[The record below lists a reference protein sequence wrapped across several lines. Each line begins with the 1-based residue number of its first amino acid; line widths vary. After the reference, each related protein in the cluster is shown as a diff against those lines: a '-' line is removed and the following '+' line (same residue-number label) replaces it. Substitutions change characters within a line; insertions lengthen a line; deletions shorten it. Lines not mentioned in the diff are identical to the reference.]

1 MLEKSFG
8 LLFFLKKT
16 DSSDGLKRK
25 LYGRITVNGISKEF
39 STKRTWFKDRWDQG
53 ANRASGNKE
62 DAKALNLFIDAL
74 VVKVYAV
81 KKELIASGEDV
92 TTENIFQEL
101 FGSTN
106 DRKMVLEVFLEYNQK
121 MSLLEDKDYAE
132 GTIKRYE
139 TALSHT
145 KEFINWKYKKDDLEL
160 RKLDYDFV
168 KDFDFWLKTHRDCNQ
183 NTTSKYIANF
193 KTVVLHCVKLGW
205 LKKDPFYGFKL
216 KHKEVEK
223 EFLSPS
229 ELERLLN
236 QKFETD
242 RLGLV
247 RDIFAFSC
255 FTGMAYIDVY
265 RLRKD
270 QIYIG
275 VDKLKW
281 ISYKR
286 KKTDSLARVPI
297 LPPAMTLLNKYKNST
312 ISEVNPKVF
321 PCISNQKMNAYLKE
335 IADICRINK
344 ELTFHM
350 ARHTFA
356 TTVTLTNGIPL
367 ETVSRMLGHK
377 SIKQT
382 QHYAKIVDTK
392 ISNDMHIL
400 KKKYSKTGSPQL
412 VSNI

>member
-16 DSSDGLKRK
+16 DSNDGLKRK

-53 ANRASGNKE
+53 SNRASGNKE
-62 DAKALNLFIDAL
+62 DAKSLNLFIDAL

-81 KKELIASGEDV
+81 KKELITSGEDV
-92 TTENIFQEL
+92 TTENIFQVL

-106 DRKMVLEVFLEYNQK
+106 DRKMILEVFLEYNQK
-121 MSLLEDKDYAE
+121 MRLLEDKDYAE
-132 GTIKRYE
+132 GTIHRYE
-139 TALSHT
+139 TTLSHT
-145 KEFINWKYKKDDLEL
+145 KEYILWKYKKEDMEL

-168 KDFDFWLKTHRDCNQ
+168 KDFDFWLKTQRKCNQ

-193 KTVVLHCVKLGW
+193 KTIVLHCVKLGW

-216 KHKEVEK
+216 KHKEVIK
-223 EFLSPS
+223 EYLAPS
-229 ELERLLN
+229 ELDRLLS
-236 QKFETD
+236 QKFSTE

-255 FTGMAYIDVY
+255 FTGMAYIDVF

-270 QIYIG
+270 QIYVG

-286 KKTDSLARVPI
+286 KKTDSLARIPI
-297 LPPAMTLLNKYKNST
+297 LPPAMTLMNKYKNST
-312 ISEVNPKVF
+312 IEEVNSKVF

-392 ISNDMHIL
+392 ISNDMNIL
-400 KKKYSKTGSPQL
+400 KKKYSKT
-412 VSNI
+412 